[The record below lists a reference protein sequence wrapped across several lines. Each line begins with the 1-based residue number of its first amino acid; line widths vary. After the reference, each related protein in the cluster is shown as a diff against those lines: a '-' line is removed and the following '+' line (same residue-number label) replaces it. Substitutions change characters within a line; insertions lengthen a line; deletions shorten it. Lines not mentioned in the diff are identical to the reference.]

1 MIQNQQMRIAV
12 IPAAPAAGA
21 LIFRVKATPVTSAG
35 VLVPGSMQPLVRTAV
50 GRIVQANREIISAAT
65 QMAPVATC
73 QTAVPTVEEY
83 GCNET
88 RCSGADLSF
97 WVGRYSLCRGSL
109 CRLAVSTPLMLRSL

>member
-50 GRIVQANREIISAAT
+50 GRIVQANREIISEMT
-65 QMAPVATC
+65 QMAPFATC
-73 QTAVPTVEEY
+73 QAALPTAAQY
-83 GCNET
+83 WCN
-88 RCSGADLSF
+88 D
-97 WVGRYSLCRGSL
+97 
-109 CRLAVSTPLMLRSL
+109 PLQRRRSVLLGWRATAFVVDHSVD